1 MNFISS
7 SATSSALRAGPD
19 AGEVAGASTTGA
31 PGSAICHRLLVV
43 AKTLVYPSRPALL
56 AAAGAFRCKV
66 LSDAAHGCSSGVQD
80 ARGRTGA
87 HLLEADDGNC
97 YVVKFRNNPQ
107 HHRVLVNE
115 LLVASFLDYLK
126 ITATESA
133 VIQVTA
139 EFLAANPAVQLT
151 VGSSRIAVE

>member
-1 MNFISS
+1 M
-7 SATSSALRAGPD
+7 
-19 AGEVAGASTTGA
+19 
-31 PGSAICHRLLVV
+31 
-43 AKTLVYPSRPALL
+43 
-56 AAAGAFRCKV
+56 
-66 LSDAAHGCSSGVQD
+66 
-80 ARGRTGA
+80 
-87 HLLEADDGNC
+87 LEADDGNW

-139 EFLAANPAVQLT
+139 EFLAANPAVQLP
-151 VGSSRIAVE
+151 VGSSRIAVEPGRHFGSQYPGDPARAAVYDYLKDALLSRVVNLGEFCAILVFDKWTGNADGRRSVFYRALVQPGAGNLATGSPLRGPDSSLK